1 MTKKVPKKI
10 LRIERNFFVNLR
22 KNILGRPRGAAPR
35 RPPRRRFFFTLPPPP
50 PPPPKTTRPPPP
62 GGCFLGPGGAPPPP
76 TEIDRRAAADTMTS
90 AHSSTLEWDHYNL
103 LQIKTLSPF
112 APLQCQSLAYS
123 KMRDILQIFITAYYT
138 ESLHPQIHWNSVAGH
153 HKFRILY

>member
-10 LRIERNFFVNLR
+10 LRIERHFFVNLR
-22 KNILGRPRGAAPR
+22 KKLFLAAHAAPR
-35 RPPRRRFFFTLPPPP
+35 RRRRRLFWT
-50 PPPPKTTRPPPP
+50 
-62 GGCFLGPGGAPPPP
+62 GGAPPPP
-76 TEIDRRAAADTMTS
+76 TEIDRRAPPDTMTS

-123 KMRDILQIFITAYYT
+123 KMRVILQIFITAYYT